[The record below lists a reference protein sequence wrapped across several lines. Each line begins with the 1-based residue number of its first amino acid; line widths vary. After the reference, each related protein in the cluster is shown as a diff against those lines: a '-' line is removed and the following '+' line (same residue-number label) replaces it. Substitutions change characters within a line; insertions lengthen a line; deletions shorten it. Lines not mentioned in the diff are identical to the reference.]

1 MKLLLGVYHLIF
13 TNKCNFLNNDKK
25 IEYVYWYGSGSGFG
39 SGVGSGTGSGVG
51 CGWGSGEG
59 YGSGVG
65 GGSDKS
71 LDKLDPANPFN
82 TKSSIYLLSD
92 NNISTFQILSSNL
105 FGKLTKNS
113 QKLLYV
119 IFT

>member
-1 MKLLLGVYHLIF
+1 
-13 TNKCNFLNNDKK
+13 
-25 IEYVYWYGSGSGFG
+25 
-39 SGVGSGTGSGVG
+39 VG

-105 FGKLTKNS
+105 FGKLTTNS

>member
-13 TNKCNFLNNDKK
+13 TNKCNFLYNDKK
-25 IEYVYWYGSGSGFG
+25 IDYVYWYGSGSGFG

-105 FGKLTKNS
+105 FF
-113 QKLLYV
+113 Y
-119 IFT
+119 

>member
-1 MKLLLGVYHLIF
+1 
-13 TNKCNFLNNDKK
+13 
-25 IEYVYWYGSGSGFG
+25 
-39 SGVGSGTGSGVG
+39 VGSGTGSGVG

-92 NNISTFQILSSNL
+92 NNISTFQILSPNL